1 MKFLSPARLLL
12 LFAPL
17 ALAAAYVVAQ
27 RTRQRYALRF
37 SSVELLASVAP
48 SRPGWQRHVAP
59 AAIAAAMTLLIVGF
73 ARPAHA
79 ARVPRQRAT
88 VILALDTSASM
99 GASDIAPSRL
109 VAAEQSAQR
118 FVRGLPKDIKV
129 GLVSFD
135 RTARV
140 VATPTADRAA
150 VLGAIG
156 QLQLGPGTATGDAI
170 YLSLDTIKAQVGSAT
185 DKSVP
190 AAIVLM
196 SDGTPTIGRPGET
209 PAETVA
215 AATAAAKAV
224 KVPINTIAFGTSA
237 GTVTVGDGFV
247 TVPVPFDPQAMT
259 EIAQGANGKTFSAQT
274 AGELKSVYSQ
284 IGRLVGYDTVTRELT
299 AGFTGVGIFLLMAA
313 AGAALWWTQRI
324 V

>member
-1 MKFLSPARLLL
+1 MTFLSPARLLL
-12 LFAPL
+12 LVAPL
-17 ALAAAYVVAQ
+17 ALAAAYVVTQ
-27 RTRQRYALRF
+27 RMRQRYALRF
-37 SSVELLASVAP
+37 TSVELLASVAP
-48 SRPGWQRHVAP
+48 TRPGWQRHVAP
-59 AAIAAAMTLLIVGF
+59 VAIAAALTLLIVGF

-99 GASDIAPSRL
+99 GATDVAPTRL
-109 VAAEQSAQR
+109 VAAEESAQR
-118 FVRGLPKDIKV
+118 FVRGLPKEIKV

-140 VATPTADRAA
+140 VATPTTDRAA
-150 VLGAIG
+150 VLDAIDRV
-156 QLQLGPGTATGDAI
+156 QLGPGTATGDAI
-170 YLSLDTIKAQVGSAT
+170 FLSLDTIKSQVGSTT
-185 DKSVP
+185 DGSVP

-209 PAETVA
+209 PAQTVA
-215 AATAAAKAV
+215 AATSAASAV
-224 KVPINTIAFGTSA
+224 QVPINTIAFGTEA
-237 GTVTVGDGFV
+237 GTVAVGDGLV
-247 TVPVPFDPQAMT
+247 SVPSDPDAMAA
-259 EIAQGANGKTFSAQT
+259 IAQGANGKTFTAQT
-274 AGELKSVYSQ
+274 AGELKSVYAQ

-324 V
+324 T